1 MKGMD
6 WKASSDK
13 WKASKIKLVLGK
25 IHRICCRIKARY
37 DLRSSKIR
45 S

>member
-25 IHRICCRIKARY
+25 IHRICCRRHAMT
-37 DLRSSKIR
+37 
-45 S
+45 